1 MSERS
6 APKISKWPFFL
17 GDALLLATAGWLVV
31 HNPHPL
37 EVWLQVLVITCVV
50 GAAWLGSWPFVEE
63 YRATVKFAESN
74 ELASTVA
81 KIDDLETVADHIRAA
96 TGQWQGVQE
105 HAGKTIASAR
115 EIADRMTSEAKSFQ
129 DFMQRT
135 NDTEK
140 AHLRLEVEKLR
151 RGEGEWLQLVVHL
164 LDHVHALHRAG
175 SRSGQ
180 PNVIEQLTQFQ
191 NACRDVVRRTGVGL
205 LDALPGQPFDPKVHQ
220 TLDGS
225 EPPDGSIIVDGLAP
239 GVSYQGQLVRR
250 CLVQLQAIDTTV
262 SANPLAEAT
271 SSLTA
276 STAPPTPPDS
286 SSELDFGTQAS

>member
-1 MSERS
+1 MIERS
-6 APKISKWPFFL
+6 APKITKWPFFL
-17 GDALLLATAGWLVV
+17 GDVLLLGAAFWLVA

-37 EVWLQVLVITCVV
+37 DLWLQVLVITCVI
-50 GAAWLGSWPFVEE
+50 GAAWLGAWPFVED
-63 YRATVKFAESN
+63 YRGVIKFAESH

-81 KIDDLETVADHIRAA
+81 QIDDLETVADHIRAA

-105 HAGKTIASAR
+105 HAGKTIGAAR
-115 EIADRMTSEAKSFQ
+115 EIAERMTTEAKSFQ

-175 SRSGQ
+175 ARSGQ

-191 NACRDVVRRTGVGL
+191 NACRDVVRRTGIGV
-205 LDALPGQPFDPKVHQ
+205 LDALPGQPFDAKIHQ
-220 TLDGS
+220 TLDGA
-225 EPPDGSIIVDGLAP
+225 EAPAGAPIAEGLAP

-250 CLVQLQAIDTTV
+250 CLVQMPTEGTLP
-262 SANPLAEAT
+262 ANLVADAE
-271 SSLTA
+271 SLTA
-276 STAPPTPPDS
+276 STAPPPTGDNR
-286 SSELDFGTQAS
+286 DFGSQAS

>member
-6 APKISKWPFFL
+6 APKITKWPFFL
-17 GDALLLATAGWLVV
+17 GDVLLLVAAGWLVA

-37 EVWLQVLVITCVV
+37 ELWLQVLVITCVV
-50 GAAWLGSWPFVEE
+50 GAAWLGTWPFIEE
-63 YRATVKFAESN
+63 YRALIKFAESH

-105 HAGKTIASAR
+105 HAGKTIDAAR
-115 EIADRMTSEAKSFQ
+115 EIAERMTSEAKSFQ

-135 NDTEK
+135 NDAEK

-175 SRSGQ
+175 VRSGQ
-180 PNVIEQLTQFQ
+180 PSVIEQLTQFQ
-191 NACRDVVRRTGVGL
+191 NACRDVVRRTGIGII
-205 LDALPGQPFDPKVHQ
+205 DAQPGQPFDAKIHQ
-220 TLDGS
+220 TLDGA
-225 EPPDGSIIVDGLAP
+225 EAPAGSLIAEGLAP

-250 CLVQLQAIDTTV
+250 CLVQLLADGTMSAIPA
-262 SANPLAEAT
+262 ANAE
-271 SSLTA
+271 SLTA
-276 STAPPTPPDS
+276 STAPPAPGN
-286 SSELDFGTQAS
+286 EMDFGTQAS

>member
-6 APKISKWPFFL
+6 APEITKWPFFV
-17 GDALLLATAGWLVV
+17 GDVLLLAAAGWLVV
-31 HNPHPL
+31 HNSHPL
-37 EVWLQVLVITCVV
+37 ELWLQVLVVTCVI
-50 GAAWLGSWPFVEE
+50 GAAWLAAWPFVEH
-63 YRATVKFAESN
+63 YRALIKFAESH

-81 KIDDLETVADHIRAA
+81 KIDDLESVADHIRAA

-105 HAGKTIASAR
+105 HADKTIGAAR
-115 EIADRMTSEAKSFQ
+115 EIAERMTAEVKSFQ

-135 NDTEK
+135 HDTEK

-175 SRSGQ
+175 VRSGQ

-191 NACRDVVRRTGVGL
+191 NACRDVVRRTGIGI
-205 LDALPGQPFDPKVHQ
+205 LDALPGQPFDAKIHQ
-220 TLDGS
+220 ALDGA
-225 EPPDGSIIVDGLAP
+225 EPPADSIIADGLAP

-250 CLVQLQAIDTTV
+250 CLVQLQLADGTIPAIPSVQT
-262 SANPLAEAT
+262 E
-271 SSLTA
+271 SLTA
-276 STAPPTPPDS
+276 STAPS
-286 SSELDFGTQAS
+286 SPGNEMDLGTQAS